1 MPMPAT
7 LMGSHSMGM
16 EAGGGEPELPLTLW
30 VCPRPGEEEEEEE
43 EEEEAARGLHGA
55 SSRCAGASVAGG
67 GRAGGSRGRTL
78 LARAALPWQC
88 QRRGAAPVANGAGAE
103 VLGRARSGVFPRGM
117 RWGGRGLGWGECQG
131 N

>member
-43 EEEEAARGLHGA
+43 EEAARGLHGA

-78 LARAALPWQC
+78 LPKAALPWQC